1 MLVKSFP
8 IFWLLQ
14 HRHKRCLNLSGGL
27 PECELDKSL
36 SQGAIC
42 WPPEMKYVPKGTRT
56 RKPTARCLASVSSQL
71 RDRSVSFICRPIF
84 SSKEFYICVKLLFL
98 RFLES
103 LSQGLNF
110 IKRFKSEWIVSIL
123 WFGIFVFRHIFAI
136 SRFTFKDA
144 YFWLV
149 IYLSVNSFNLRKS

>member
-14 HRHKRCLNLSGGL
+14 HRHKRCLNLSGGM

-56 RKPTARCLASVSSQL
+56 RKPTARCLAHQSHHNLEIDLYLLFADQSFLLRNFIFVWSYCFLDFWNHWVKGWILLSALNLNELSLFCGLEYLSLGTFLQSQDL
-71 RDRSVSFICRPIF
+71 LLKMPIF
-84 SSKEFYICVKLLFL
+84 
-98 RFLES
+98 
-103 LSQGLNF
+103 
-110 IKRFKSEWIVSIL
+110 
-123 WFGIFVFRHIFAI
+123 
-136 SRFTFKDA
+136 D
-144 YFWLV
+144 
-149 IYLSVNSFNLRKS
+149 